1 MKLEYRV
8 IEISKSDK
16 YKWGCDFCSYD
27 KEKVSNA
34 THEMVARKSN
44 GYVDFAYI
52 CSDCKKDFEN
62 NALPWCEKCGR
73 IKRNRISCFCR
84 LVKDQDAE
92 PASEETIIA
101 QAYSSRLESK
111 IKELEKEL
119 SATKEAL
126 KIEREEIAKF
136 HEKSEEWGK
145 RQKDEL
151 LDKIKQQEAEIE
163 RLKKLTPQELIDE
176 IESYKEEVTQLKTQ
190 LEKLN
195 SQQNAQ
201 IEVGKWPWLKVRK

>member
-27 KEKVSNA
+27 KGKVSTA
-34 THEMVARKSN
+34 THEIVARKSN
-44 GYVDFAYI
+44 GYADVAYI
-52 CSDCKKDFEN
+52 CSDCKRDFEN

-73 IKRNRISCFCR
+73 VKRNRISCFCR
-84 LVKDQDAE
+84 LVEDQDAE
-92 PASEETIIA
+92 PTSEETIIA

-119 SATKEAL
+119 SATKEVL

-136 HEKSEEWGK
+136 HEKSEEWGR

-151 LDKIKQQEAEIE
+151 LDKTKQQEAEIE
-163 RLKKLTPQELIDE
+163 RLKKLTPQGLINE
-176 IESYKEEVTQLKTQ
+176 VESYKEEVIRLKIQ
-190 LEKLN
+190 LEKSN
-195 SQQNAQ
+195 SQQSAQ
-201 IEVGKWPWLKVRK
+201 IEVRKWPWLKIRK